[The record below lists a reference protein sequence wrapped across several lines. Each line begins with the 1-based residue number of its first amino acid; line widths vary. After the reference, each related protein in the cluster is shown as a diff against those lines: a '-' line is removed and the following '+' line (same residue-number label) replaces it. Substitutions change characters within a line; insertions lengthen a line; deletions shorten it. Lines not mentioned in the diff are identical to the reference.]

1 MLISFVTGTHQ
12 RLPYLARMIASIR
25 NQMPRH
31 IKYEFCICDG
41 MSTDGTREWLRL
53 QPDVK
58 LICHDALKGAIPAFC
73 DAAEMATGTYTA
85 LLNDDIEVHP
95 FAILRAISHL
105 EDNRNCGM
113 VAFADNR
120 SQQMGRTN
128 KHQTE
133 GMPALNPDG
142 TPSWV
147 TYGQVAV
154 VRTWLGRKI
163 GWWGWRD
170 EIMQNARTYG
180 GDSWLSARIWELG
193 YSIDPVDGCSMDDL
207 IPRDSLRELNNQ
219 TADRDSRQYYQAYPY
234 GPQLR
239 ADPAI
244 PNPQHDTLRVIVC
257 DIHDPHIPAR
267 TAKDYGL
274 AEAFAK
280 IAYTYH
286 IDLANDTFD
295 LPKTVLAWQPHLMF
309 IQLHDTSQ
317 INAYVLSRARA
328 MNPNMIVVVWNGDAH
343 LEGLVSPEIIDVLRY
358 ADLQLVVNAAVL
370 PTYEKLG
377 IKANYW
383 QIGLKEAATP
393 YEGEV
398 PQYDVLWQGNAYNQE
413 RQDLIN
419 TLGIARFHGNYSL
432 GLYGNVPGTMGN
444 SHYDFALQA
453 ALYRSATINIGDTF
467 PGTRAFVSNRVIQC
481 LGNGGFLLQQRS
493 EGLQEYTGLTAGVH
507 YAEWETLADLPDK
520 IHYWLSPDQAD
531 ARAQIAQEGCKFVR
545 INFSYDAQIKKL
557 WNLL

>member
-1 MLISFVTGTHQ
+1 MLLSVVTGTFN
-12 RLPYLARMIASIR
+12 RLNYLARMVASVR
-25 NQMPRH
+25 SQMPRH
-31 IKYEFCICDG
+31 LKYEIVVVDG
-41 MSTDGTREWLRL
+41 GSKDGTLEWCRIQPDIKLIEHGELRGAIRAFTDG
-53 QPDVK
+53 
-58 LICHDALKGAIPAFC
+58 ALA
-73 DAAEMATGTYTA
+73 ATGKYV
-85 LLNDDIEVHP
+85 LMGNDDCELH
-95 FAILRAISHL
+95 AGSLLRAISHL
-105 EDNRNCGM
+105 EDHRGCGG

-120 SQQMGRTN
+120 AQQMGRA
-128 KHQTE
+128 KGHQTE
-133 GMPALNPDG
+133 GMPAIGIDG
-142 TPSWV
+142 QPAWV
-147 TYGQVAV
+147 TYAQVGLFPA
-154 VRTWLGRKI
+154 WLGRHV
-163 GWWGWRD
+163 GWWGADDRV
-170 EIMQNARTYG
+170 MGQARTYG
-180 GDSWLSARIWELG
+180 ADNWLSARIWELG

-286 IDLANDTFD
+286 IDLANDAFD

-328 MNPNMIVVVWNGDAH
+328 MNPNMITVTWNGDAH
-343 LEGLVSPEIIDVLRY
+343 LDGLVSPEIIDVLRY

-419 TLGIARFHGNYSL
+419 TLGIARFHGNYTL

-453 ALYRSATINIGDTF
+453 ALYRSAKINIGDTF

-545 INFSYDAQIKKL
+545 TNFSYDAQIKKL